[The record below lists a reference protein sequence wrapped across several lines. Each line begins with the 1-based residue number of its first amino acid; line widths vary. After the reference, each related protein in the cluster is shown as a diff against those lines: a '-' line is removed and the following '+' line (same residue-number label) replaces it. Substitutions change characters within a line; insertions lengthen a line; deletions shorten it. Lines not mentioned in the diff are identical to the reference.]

1 MTVGWIVM
9 IPIAHLTGWVDSKV
23 FISDLSLIALV
34 LAAGAMWQ
42 GSRTEVKQDEAG
54 EQNR

>member
-9 IPIAHLTGWVDSKV
+9 IPIAHLTGWVNSKV

-42 GSRTEVKQDEAG
+42 GSRTEVKQDEAD

>member
-1 MTVGWIVM
+1 
-9 IPIAHLTGWVDSKV
+9 
-23 FISDLSLIALV
+23 V